1 MPAHFDIL
9 LHLLGSLAKSTGGIG
24 LRSAIKVVQD
34 ILVEGTD
41 VTKPIANQPVGWL
54 ANTVT
59 LFDSLKKDIEKGYP
73 ALYQSVGKV
82 KIRFSDSE
90 LHQDIAK
97 TVCVLQILG
106 NLPISLQNITSL
118 MHSDIMAA
126 SNADAVKKAVD

>member
-106 NLPISLQNITSL
+106 TYQFHCRI
-118 MHSDIMAA
+118 
-126 SNADAVKKAVD
+126 